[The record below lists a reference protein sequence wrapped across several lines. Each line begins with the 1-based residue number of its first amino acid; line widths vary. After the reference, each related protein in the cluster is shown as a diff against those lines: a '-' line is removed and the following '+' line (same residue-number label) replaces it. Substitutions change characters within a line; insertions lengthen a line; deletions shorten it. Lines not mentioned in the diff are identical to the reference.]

1 MKKLYFLPTLL
12 FLLFSTQVSIAQS
25 PPASSFGGF
34 QTMQSDLRDEIS
46 PEQREAII
54 QKLKENTN
62 ELKRKGIISEIQRR
76 GPQAQKFILPIR
88 QAAGFNDPGFYAI
101 YNFVDTALNSTQI
114 KDYNCGARTYDD
126 HMGTDFV
133 TFPFGWQ
140 KMDTSA
146 VEVVAAADGVIIY
159 KYDQKID
166 TICVNCPPTAPQ
178 NCWVWNAVYVRNT
191 DGTIC
196 WYGHMK
202 KGSATTKPVG
212 ATVSQGEYLGIVGS
226 SGNSSGPHLHF
237 EVWQDDTYT
246 KLLDPFAGRCNI
258 SGSTT
263 ESMWVNQE
271 PYYNPG
277 INKVATASSMPSV
290 YTCYEDGNGEKPYY
304 KNTFTIG
311 DTVHFLTFVRD
322 NVPGGE
328 KYKLKITKPSG
339 QFLYDWQLAPYNQFY
354 ASTWVYYYFDKTVM
368 NEPGLWK
375 FEVTLNGKTATHNF
389 TMLNPLPLKLLDFT
403 ATKKATGVQLDWKT
417 ADEQNS
423 DKFIIE
429 HSRDGQEFISIGQVN
444 AKGNS
449 SSATNH
455 YTFVDTDPATG
466 NNYYRLIMTDKDGT
480 YNYTTVQKVFNG
492 IEQTVTLYPNPA
504 GKSVTVKGIM
514 GYENLTITDMYGK
527 KLIERIIRQ
536 DAETIDISTLSNGI
550 YMIQLNKNGE
560 RKTLKLVKKD

>member
-1 MKKLYFLPTLL
+1 MKQLYFLTTFL

-34 QTMQSDLRDEIS
+34 QTMQQDLRDEIS
-46 PEQREAII
+46 PEQRKAII
-54 QKLKENTN
+54 EKLKENTN
-62 ELKRKGIISEIQRR
+62 ELKRRGIISEIQRR
-76 GPQAQKFILPIR
+76 DPQAQKFILPIR
-88 QAAGFNDPGFYAI
+88 QAAGFNDPGFYSI

-114 KDYNCGARTYDD
+114 KDYNCGNRTYDD

-166 TICVNCPPTAPQ
+166 TICVTCPADAPP
-178 NCWVWNAVYVRNT
+178 NCWIWNAVYVRNT
-191 DGTIC
+191 DGTVC

-258 SGSTT
+258 SGSST
-263 ESMWVNQE
+263 ESMWATQE

-277 INKVATASSMPSV
+277 INKIATTSAVPAI

-304 KNTFTIG
+304 KNTFIVG
-311 DTVHFLTFVRD
+311 DTIFVLAYVRD

-328 KYKLKITKPSG
+328 KYKLKIIKPSG
-339 QFLYDWQLAPYNQFY
+339 QFLYNWQLAPYNQFY
-354 ASTWVYYYFDKTVM
+354 ASTWIYFSFDKTII

-375 FEVTLNGKTATHNF
+375 WEVTLNGKTVSHNF
-389 TMLNPLPLKLLDFT
+389 TVLQALPLKLLDFT
-403 ATKKATGVQLDWKT
+403 ATKKATGVQLDWQT

-449 SSATNH
+449 SNSTNN

-527 KLIERIIRQ
+527 KLIEKIIRQ
-536 DAETIDISTLSNGI
+536 DAETIDISILSNGI
-550 YMIQLNKNGE
+550 YMIQLNKNGD